1 MDPITRHVI
10 GHARQRHEV
19 DWLQLAVQ
27 FSGCQP
33 RSSIGVRG
41 NRFLGGGHWHAFP
54 TRLGWSPR
62 SGGRWSRLPA
72 SAEGAKPTYLPPENF
87 EKLIAGNAFSKHFRR
102 FLVILKEWVIPRKR
116 RGELDS
122 DLIPDKCRLAR
133 QLTDETTPLTHH
145 ISENSSANGCSRNF
159 ELFSFFSCFH

>member
-1 MDPITRHVI
+1 M
-10 GHARQRHEV
+10 
-19 DWLQLAVQ
+19 
-27 FSGCQP
+27 
-33 RSSIGVRG
+33 
-41 NRFLGGGHWHAFP
+41 GGGHWHAFP

-62 SGGRWSRLPA
+62 SGGRWSRSPA

-102 FLVILKEWVIPRKR
+102 FLVTLKEWVIPRKR

-133 QLTDETTPLTHH
+133 QLNDETTPLTHH

-159 ELFSFFSCFH
+159 ELFSFFSCFHYFFRGGHEPLCVQGRHTSRRI